1 MKNIVNARTLFEHPQ
16 QLACSLFQSVVEH
29 ASDGI
34 IVVDINGYVVLCNP
48 AVARLFQRHQDELQ
62 GELFGFPIAAGEL
75 TEINILR
82 KDGVLAVAEMR
93 VSEEAYW
100 EHDREQERVFIA
112 MLRDITERKLMETAL
127 HQTKEELSA
136 LYRCAPLGV
145 IALRADARVKLWNP
159 AAENILGWRENEVIG
174 STFPNF
180 SDPLKREKR
189 ELSEIDEFVRRG
201 EIITGKE
208 IQHVRKDGT
217 PVDVSISM
225 APVLDDSGR
234 AAGIMCIVED
244 ISRRIRD
251 AERLRLSAKIFEN
264 TQEGIVVTDAQGV
277 ILTVNQAFVAVTG
290 YSEADAVGRKPNLL
304 NSGHHEK
311 AFYDEMWR
319 TLASDGQWRGEI
331 WNRRK
336 SGEIYPE
343 WINISAIH
351 DDDGKISH
359 YVAIFSD
366 ITKVKENE
374 ERLRR
379 LAHYDALTELPNRFL
394 FQDHVE
400 LALAQAARS
409 GKQVAVMF
417 LDLDRFKLIND
428 TLGHRAGDILLVE
441 VARRL
446 AGCLRA
452 GDTLSRFGGD
462 EFNALLPDLDSGAAA
477 ASVADKFIEA
487 LAHPFHVAGKDFHV
501 TTSIGIAIY
510 PQNGKLLDQLSRA
523 ADAAMYLAKD
533 QGRNTYRFYEADGR
547 DEAMSRRFHLEN
559 HLRHAL
565 KRGEIS
571 VVYQPEV
578 DIESGGVTGMEAL
591 LRWHHPQMGN
601 ITPDEF
607 IPLAEEIGIISTL
620 GAWVLREACQQNKI
634 WQDIG
639 LAPMWVSVN
648 LSPCQLRDRRLVE
661 TVRNILAETGLD
673 GCWLEF
679 EITEGALMQNI
690 EESISILNALKLLGV
705 RLSIDDFGTG
715 HSSLSY
721 LRQLPIDT
729 LKIDR
734 SLVADI
740 ATNEDDA
747 AISRTII
754 ALAHN
759 LDLRVVAEGI
769 ESAAQFNMMR
779 EFQCCD
785 AQGFYF
791 SRPLPPEQ
799 ITALLG
805 THDLRRLIAEAF
817 SCNPN
822 EQLAGATI

>member
-1 MKNIVNARTLFEHPQ
+1 MGNAMKASVTFEAPPE
-16 QLACSLFQSVVEH
+16 LACSLFQNVVEH

-34 IVVDINGYVVLCNP
+34 LVVNLDGYVVLCNP
-48 AVARLFQRHQDELQ
+48 AVARLFQRSHDELH
-62 GELFGFPIAAGEL
+62 GDLFGFPIAVGEL

-93 VSEEAYW
+93 VSEAYW
-100 EHDREQERVFIA
+100 ERERVFIA
-112 MLRDITERKLMETAL
+112 LLRDITERKLMETAL
-127 HQTKEELSA
+127 HQTKEELAA

-159 AAENILGWRENEVIG
+159 AAESIFGWKEKEVIG
-174 STFPNF
+174 STFPDL
-180 SDPLKREKR
+180 SDKLKH
-189 ELSEIDEFVRRG
+189 ELSAIDEYVRRG
-201 EIITGKE
+201 EVITGKE
-208 IQHVRKDGT
+208 LRHIRKDGT
-217 PVDVSISM
+217 LIDVSVSL
-225 APVLDDSGR
+225 APVRDDVGR

-244 ISRRIRD
+244 ISRRLRD

-264 TQEGIVVTDAQGV
+264 TQEGILVTDANGI
-277 ILTVNQAFVAVTG
+277 ILTVNKAFVAVTG
-290 YSEADAVGRKPNLL
+290 YSEKDALGNKPSLL
-304 NSGHHEK
+304 NSGRHDE
-311 AFYDEMWR
+311 AFYREMWS
-319 TLASDGQWRGEI
+319 TLAKEGQWRGEI

-351 DDDGKISH
+351 EDTGKISH

-400 LALAQAARS
+400 LALAQAGRS

-428 TLGHRAGDILLVE
+428 TLGHRAGDMLLIE

-446 AGCLRA
+446 GGCLRA

-462 EFNALLPDLDSGAAA
+462 EFNALLPDLDNGAAA
-477 ASVADKFIEA
+477 ATVADKFIEA
-487 LAHPFHVAGKDFHV
+487 LAHPFQILGKELHV

-510 PQNGKLLDQLSRA
+510 PQDGKQLDHLSRA
-523 ADAAMYLAKD
+523 ADAAMYLAKE
-533 QGRNTYRFYEADGR
+533 QGRNTYRFYAADGR
-547 DEAMSRRFHLEN
+547 DEALSRRFHMENQLRRALE
-559 HLRHAL
+559 
-565 KRGEIS
+565 RGEMS
-571 VVYQPEV
+571 VVYQPEI

-591 LRWHHPQMGN
+591 LRWQNAELGSVP
-601 ITPDEF
+601 PDEF
-607 IPLAEEIGIISTL
+607 IPLAEEIGVISAL
-620 GAWVLREACQQNKI
+620 GAWVLRAACLQNKT
-634 WQDIG
+634 WQDTG
-639 LAPMWVSVN
+639 FAPMWVSVN

-661 TVRNILAETGLD
+661 TVGQILAETGLE
-673 GCWLEF
+673 GRWLEF
-679 EITEGALMQNI
+679 ELTEGALMQNI
-690 EESISILNALKLLGV
+690 EESIDTLNALKQLGV

-715 HSSLSY
+715 HSSLAY
-721 LRQLPIDT
+721 LRRLPVDT

-734 SLVADI
+734 SLVAHI
-740 ATNEDDA
+740 ATNEGDA
-747 AISRTII
+747 AISRTIV

-769 ESAAQFNMMR
+769 ESAAQFTILR

-805 THDLRRLIAEAF
+805 THDLRLRVAAAS
-817 SCNPN
+817 SCNTD
-822 EQLAGATI
+822 ELLTGAII